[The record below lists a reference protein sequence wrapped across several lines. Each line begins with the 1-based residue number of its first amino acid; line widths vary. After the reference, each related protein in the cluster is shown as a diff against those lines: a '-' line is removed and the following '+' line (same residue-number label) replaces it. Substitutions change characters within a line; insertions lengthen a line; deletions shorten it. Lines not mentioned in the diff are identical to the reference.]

1 MASGTAGAD
10 DCHSQCLPAAS
21 KAHDGASSM
30 SCDLLPVSVR
40 RTAVSRSGP
49 RRASAPVAS
58 RTMVGMAISVARRA
72 TRVSLPL
79 LGAFAVGAIAYGGL
93 YTFPALSV
101 AFADEFGISR
111 TLAVTPWTMFL
122 VVTAVASP
130 LLGRAYDEW
139 ADRDLL
145 TASMVLLAAGWLALY
160 LAQEI
165 SLVILAYAVFM
176 ALGLQ
181 LSFIGTSTAIA
192 RRYEGMSGLALGI
205 AYAGPGLGVAIALP
219 VAGGLIAT
227 AGWRSAS
234 LVFLASCLVGV
245 AFVWLMTSGPPIV
258 VPARRSSRRLTT
270 APSDV
275 RGAVPL
281 GSLEAGDGSSSPAH
295 RPSLALG
302 EPLSAGQRDVRAA
315 ESVNAAHASGL
326 HETSAPGA
334 VAAAREV
341 QPVGSADHH
350 RSVRRV
356 VRTRRFWVLFAGAA
370 AIGIFDEGVLQ
381 AFIPSAVKGGL
392 GAGWAAAALG
402 LQSLAYVFGQIVG
415 GFLSDHVERR
425 IVGVGAAAV
434 AGGVVAALGLLG
446 SVPALVAGGI
456 IVHGFGTGATIAVRS
471 AAFGDVFGGASFGT
485 IFGLLGVAY
494 PVGGTIAVYLGALAR
509 DATGSY
515 APLLPVILGALVL
528 WSVALWVAGP
538 RRPVR
543 GTPVRH

>member
-1 MASGTAGAD
+1 
-10 DCHSQCLPAAS
+10 
-21 KAHDGASSM
+21 
-30 SCDLLPVSVR
+30 
-40 RTAVSRSGP
+40 
-49 RRASAPVAS
+49 
-58 RTMVGMAISVARRA
+58 MAISIARRA

-79 LGAFAVGAIAYGGL
+79 VGAFVVGAIAYGGL

-245 AFVWLMTSGPPIV
+245 AFVWMMTSGPPIV
-258 VPARRSSRRLTT
+258 VPARRSSRRLTN
-270 APSDV
+270 APVDV
-275 RGAVPL
+275 RGAVPS
-281 GSLEAGDGSSSPAH
+281 GAPGPEPGPSSPTD
-295 RPSLALG
+295 RPSLAIG
-302 EPLSAGQRDVRAA
+302 EPMSAGQLGVREA
-315 ESVNAAHASGL
+315 EAVHAAHATGL

-341 QPVGSADHH
+341 QPVGSADHR

-381 AFIPSAVKGGL
+381 AFIPSAVQGGL

-402 LQSLAYVFGQIVG
+402 LQSLAYVGGQIVG
-415 GFLSDHVERR
+415 GFLSDHVGRR
-425 IVGVGAAAV
+425 IVGVAAAAAI

-494 PVGGTIAVYLGALAR
+494 PVGGTVAVYLGALAR

-515 APLLPVILGALVL
+515 APLLPVILAALVL
-528 WSVALWVAGP
+528 WSVALWIAGP

-543 GTPVRH
+543 GSRIQR